1 MAPWEEEMGGARV
14 WCVAASAWERR
25 RWEGGGQEG
34 RGMGGGTAAQR
45 MGGLGGGRLGLW
57 GLVGRNKICGPTR
70 PRDGSRPRCK
80 RLTKE
85 ILLPYWWM
93 FFLKFQIPKTQ
104 PPKERKKQK
113 EYPPTSLLCKPGV
126 TLYPLKKNSTSN
138 SDASIGTT
146 KERLMNQQNSHIKK
160 SSSTSAA
167 SAPQAPRILRY
178 AADDTLESGLATQES
193 ALARFDGL
201 DSANTS
207 ST

>member
-1 MAPWEEEMGGARV
+1 MGVSGPKQDLRPN
-14 WCVAASAWERR
+14 
-25 RWEGGGQEG
+25 
-34 RGMGGGTAAQR
+34 T
-45 MGGLGGGRLGLW
+45 
-57 GLVGRNKICGPTR
+57 PTR
-70 PRDGSRPRCK
+70 
-80 RLTKE
+80 RLPTPMQAPNQRNSTA
-85 ILLPYWWM
+85 LLVNVFP
-93 FFLKFQIPKTQ
+93 QIPNSQNATT
-104 PPKERKKQK
+104 EREKKNKKNTLQ
-113 EYPPTSLLCKPGV
+113 LLFFANRV
-126 TLYPLKKNSTSN
+126 SHSTPLKKNSTSN

-178 AADDTLESGLATQES
+178 AADDTLESALATQES

>member
-1 MAPWEEEMGGARV
+1 M
-14 WCVAASAWERR
+14 
-25 RWEGGGQEG
+25 
-34 RGMGGGTAAQR
+34 
-45 MGGLGGGRLGLW
+45 
-57 GLVGRNKICGPTR
+57 
-70 PRDGSRPRCK
+70 
-80 RLTKE
+80 
-85 ILLPYWWM
+85 LPKNSNPNY
-93 FFLKFQIPKTQ
+93 TDH
-104 PPKERKKQK
+104 ERKGKNK
-113 EYPPTSLLCKPGV
+113 FYFFSENWVSHST
-126 TLYPLKKNSTSN
+126 PLKKNSTSN

-178 AADDTLESGLATQES
+178 AADDTLESALATEES